1 MRRRVAE
8 IFNDETRECEDGRAK
23 SDEETEEEDVESF
36 EIEKGFGELLQ
47 GKRSFVAAVVLGEE
61 SLGGDFAFGRSEEPG
76 CVGAGGHGAE
86 EENSCKNGDGAAEEE
101 HDSPGRETEMGEM
114 FADSVHH

>member
-8 IFNDETRECEDGRAK
+8 IFDDETREGEDGRAE

-36 EIEKGFGELLQ
+36 DVEKGFGELLR
-47 GKRSFVAAVVLGEE
+47 GKRSFVAAVVLREE
-61 SLGGDFAFGRSEEPG
+61 SLRGDFAFRGREEPG
-76 CVGAGGHGAE
+76 CVRAWGHGAE
-86 EENSCKNGDGAAEEE
+86 EENSCENGDGAAEEE
-101 HDSPGRETEMGEM
+101 HDSPGRETEMVEM